1 MKTKTLRT
9 TCFTFFFLVAVCLST
24 LNTGLLAQPVI
35 NYTVSGTSG
44 DYTLDF
50 TINNTTPGTQG
61 FDIYYFGV
69 LVDGV
74 ASGSPQAY
82 NSSYYPT
89 IHILQA
95 DGPAYNWPFNNVWID
110 PSDSTLPTGMT
121 LSGFEVSDT
130 DHSAPTSVQYFA
142 FGENNGLIYTG
153 PGAVPDSSNPS
164 NPLFVG
170 NAVVAVPE
178 PTTLS
183 IIVGVSVL
191 FLSGKLRRDK

>member
-1 MKTKTLRT
+1 MKTKTVRT

-24 LNTGLLAQPVI
+24 LSTGLLAQPVM

-44 DYTLDF
+44 NYTLDF

-61 FDIYYFGV
+61 FDIYFFGV
-69 LVDGV
+69 LVNGV
-74 ASGSPQAY
+74 ASGSPLGF
-82 NSSYYPT
+82 NSSYYST
-89 IHILQA
+89 IHTVEA
-95 DGPAYNWPFNNVWID
+95 DGPAFNWPFNNTWID
-110 PSDSTLPTGMT
+110 PANTVLPTGTT

-130 DHSAPTSVQYFA
+130 DQSAPTSVQYFA

-170 NAVVAVPE
+170 NAVIAVPE

-183 IIVGVSVL
+183 IISGVSL
-191 FLSGKLRRDK
+191 LLLSSKRRRDK